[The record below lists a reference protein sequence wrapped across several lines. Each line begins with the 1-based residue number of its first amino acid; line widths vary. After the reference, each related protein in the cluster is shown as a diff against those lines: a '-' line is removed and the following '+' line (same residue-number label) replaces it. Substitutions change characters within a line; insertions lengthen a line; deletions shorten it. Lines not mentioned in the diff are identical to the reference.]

1 MGQFSG
7 AGAAAA
13 ENKAPAEAQ
22 TPAAPGFEETLIKY
36 LAKHIIARLKPL
48 QLPGKDGE
56 PLPYIYSEKFY
67 KRFADA
73 IKVYWPRGSK
83 NRRIRNLGTMINP
96 NDLSDEIFAYQFSLS
111 EKNTVRTF
119 WLELMAVK
127 EATVR
132 QAQKAK
138 KNEEKRQGRQR

>member
-13 ENKAPAEAQ
+13 ENKALAEAQ

-56 PLPYIYSEKFY
+56 
-67 KRFADA
+67 RFP
-73 IKVYWPRGSK
+73 ISIPRNS
-83 NRRIRNLGTMINP
+83 T
-96 NDLSDEIFAYQFSLS
+96 NDLPMPLKYIGPEVLRTVGFEIWA
-111 EKNTVRTF
+111 R
-119 WLELMAVK
+119 
-127 EATVR
+127 
-132 QAQKAK
+132 
-138 KNEEKRQGRQR
+138 